1 MKKFVNAEISEIELS
16 ATAMGPTEP
25 DVVDEAK
32 YAIVDDEGNV
42 LGYKE
47 TYGVPN
53 KLS

>member
-1 MKKFVNAEISEIELS
+1 MKKFVTAEISEIELS

-25 DVVDEAK
+25 DVVDDAK

-47 TYGVPN
+47 TYGVPSN
-53 KLS
+53 LS